1 MNWLY
6 NAFYGD
12 MATEQLP
19 SVFQQQFDI
28 VFNIG
33 NSIVHSPNAVTRENL
48 VQVLKKKATLVI
60 ETRNQ
65 EKIVAKNN
73 RFTVY
78 DKISYF
84 NKEYIPMYHQK
95 LNGIEQE
102 AEVEILFQEIWEDNH
117 VELYE
122 NSLSFTPFT
131 DMSLLDTIQ
140 YKYNRQLF
148 MIIKFKNIYF
158 QK

>member
-60 ETRNQ
+60 ETRN
-65 EKIVAKNN
+65 
-73 RFTVY
+73 
-78 DKISYF
+78 
-84 NKEYIPMYHQK
+84 
-95 LNGIEQE
+95 
-102 AEVEILFQEIWEDNH
+102 
-117 VELYE
+117 
-122 NSLSFTPFT
+122 
-131 DMSLLDTIQ
+131 
-140 YKYNRQLF
+140 
-148 MIIKFKNIYF
+148 
-158 QK
+158 

>member
-1 MNWLY
+1 M
-6 NAFYGD
+6 
-12 MATEQLP
+12 
-19 SVFQQQFDI
+19 
-28 VFNIG
+28 
-33 NSIVHSPNAVTRENL
+33 
-48 VQVLKKKATLVI
+48 
-60 ETRNQ
+60 
-65 EKIVAKNN
+65 
-73 RFTVY
+73 
-78 DKISYF
+78 
-84 NKEYIPMYHQK
+84 
-95 LNGIEQE
+95 NGIEQE